1 MSKTSNP
8 VDLYIGNFP
17 EEVQILLQQVRF
29 TIKDLVPD
37 AEEVI
42 KYAMPTY
49 VFHGTNLV
57 HFAGYKNHV
66 GFYPV
71 PSGIKAFIEELSAYK
86 GAKGSVQFPINQ
98 PMPLD
103 LIKKIVRFRKNEI
116 EQKINSKKEQKGVFP
131 NLSAPARRALENNGI
146 TSLKSL
152 AQYSEEEVLQW
163 HGVGASSLP
172 KLKSALTAEGYNFRK
187 N

>member
-17 EEVQILLQQVRF
+17 KEVQILLQQVRS

-49 VFHGTNLV
+49 VFRGTNLV
-57 HFAGYKNHV
+57 HFAGYKNHI

-71 PSGIKAFIEELSAYK
+71 PSGIKAFKDELSAYK
-86 GAKGSVQFPINQ
+86 GAKGSVQFPISQ

-103 LIKKIVRFRKNEI
+103 LIKKIVQFRKNEI
-116 EQKINSKKEQKGVFP
+116 EQKMRSKKEQEGVFP
-131 NLSAPARRALENNGI
+131 NLSAPARRALENNGV
-146 TSLKSL
+146 TSLKTLS
-152 AQYSEEEVLQW
+152 QYSEEEVLQW
-163 HGVGASSLP
+163 HGLGPGSLP
-172 KLKSALTAEGYNFRK
+172 KLKSALAEEGYNFRK